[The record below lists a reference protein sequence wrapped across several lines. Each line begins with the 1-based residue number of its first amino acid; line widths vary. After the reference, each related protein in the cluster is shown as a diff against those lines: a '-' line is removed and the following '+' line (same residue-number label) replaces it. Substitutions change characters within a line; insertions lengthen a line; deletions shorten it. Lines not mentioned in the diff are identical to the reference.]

1 MYEHRGRIVPSFEH
15 VREATHHS
23 APPRLP
29 RVRERLISLA
39 VGSATFSVTVTGDTR
54 GKTSGLRK
62 GPTLDVSAGGTR
74 TYSNEAAASR
84 AAGLGRRTVDRGLT
98 GYTYFDHDADM
109 GIVGHGLTPEAAMES
124 AAEATFALMAD
135 LDQIK
140 AKRSVEV
147 DFDEPDP
154 ELALVVW
161 LNRLLAE
168 ARAEGLALGEFRL
181 EQLGSHWHGTG
192 SGEPW
197 RPDLQRGVEV
207 KGATLTM
214 LAVRPT
220 RDGWEARCVV
230 DV

>member
-1 MYEHRGRIVPSFEH
+1 M
-15 VREATHHS
+15 T
-23 APPRLP
+23 
-29 RVRERLISLA
+29 
-39 VGSATFSVTVTGDTR
+39 
-54 GKTSGLRK
+54 K
-62 GPTLDVSAGGTR
+62 
-74 TYSNEAAASR
+74 
-84 AAGLGRRTVDRGLT
+84 
-98 GYTYFDHDADM
+98 YTYFDHEADM
-109 GIVGHGLTPEAAMES
+109 GIVGRGHTPEAAMES

-140 AKRSVEV
+140 PVRRV
-147 DFDEPDP
+147 DVAFDEPDC

-181 EQLGSHWHGTG
+181 KHLGAHWHGTG

-214 LAVRPT
+214 LAVRPIN
-220 RDGWEARCVV
+220 DGWEARCVV